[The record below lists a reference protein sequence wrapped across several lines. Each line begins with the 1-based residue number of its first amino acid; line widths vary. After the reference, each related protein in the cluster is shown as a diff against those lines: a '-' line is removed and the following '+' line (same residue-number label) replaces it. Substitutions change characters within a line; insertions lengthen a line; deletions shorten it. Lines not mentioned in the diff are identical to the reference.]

1 MNRLVLIAL
10 LSAAVC
16 SAQVVVKN
24 HATGALIGTQLVL
37 PDAPVGDTEQFAF
50 DVVNTGT
57 ANVTVNSAIATGEY
71 YTLCCESAFHLA
83 PSQTVTL
90 TLAFAPLAA
99 GYSSGSIQIDALT
112 IFTFARGDAAA
123 SLFVQSAAGSTQA
136 HVDTPT
142 VLTFPAS
149 YNGQLSCILV
159 NNGSGP
165 VTVGNIAVLGDFTLV
180 AAPSLPLVLQPGQQV
195 TFALAGIYGA
205 ATTAISGVVQIDSW
219 SYAITAH
226 VAEPNMTIQLPSS
239 LLSSGQQ
246 SKISVAFDSP
256 PLEAASGTVTL
267 TFTPSTTIAIED
279 PAIVFPSTGSTTVNF
294 ASVPGQTSA
303 SFSGQTS
310 VVLQTGTTAGTIHLH
325 AAWDYTTADADVNLE
340 AAAVG
345 VDSVIATKT
354 SRALT
359 VVINGFD
366 NTRTAGR
373 MTFNFYDSQGEF
385 VGQPVPADFTEAFYN
400 YFFGAAT
407 NYGGMFQVT
416 ASIPVLTGN
425 TNQISGVAVDLQN
438 SAGNT
443 ETKVIR
449 FQ

>member
-1 MNRLVLIAL
+1 
-10 LSAAVC
+10 
-16 SAQVVVKN
+16 
-24 HATGALIGTQLVL
+24 
-37 PDAPVGDTEQFAF
+37 
-50 DVVNTGT
+50 
-57 ANVTVNSAIATGEY
+57 
-71 YTLCCESAFHLA
+71 
-83 PSQTVTL
+83 VTL

-159 NNGSGP
+159 NNGTGP

-246 SKISVAFDSP
+246 SNISVAFDSP